1 MKKIILK
8 KSDIHRGNLILVNQ
22 MYPLKQDIKQTS
34 LESFNSKYQDI
45 LISKAANKWLQRLL
59 MAIEAEYLIVPVSG
73 YRTLL
78 EQADIYIGSIEEN
91 GLDFTKKYVAYPNAS
106 EHQTGLAI
114 DLGLNQDSI
123 DFIRP
128 SFPYQGICQEF
139 RLKAPQY
146 GFIERYTSDKTNI
159 TNISAEEW
167 HFRYVGYPHSEI
179 MKQNNLC
186 LEEYID
192 YLKQF
197 DSSKN
202 CLKFKNYEI
211 YYVAMEM
218 EEKELNIID
227 NEEITGN
234 NVDGFFVTKKI
245 IDKE

>member
-8 KSDIHRGNLILVNQ
+8 KSDIHKGNLILINQ
-22 MYPLKQDIKQTS
+22 TYPLKNEFSNT
-34 LESFNSKYQDI
+34 LEPFSSKYSNI
-45 LISKAANKWLQRLL
+45 LLNKEANKWLQ
-59 MAIEAEYLIVPVSG
+59 AILKAIQSNEKIVPVSG
-73 YRTLL
+73 YRSLF
-78 EQADIYIGSIEEN
+78 EQTEIYISSIEES
-91 GLDFTKKYVAYPNAS
+91 GLDFTKQYVAYPNTS

-114 DLGLNQDSI
+114 DLGLNQENI

-139 RLKAPQY
+139 RLKMSQY
-146 GFIERYTSDKTNI
+146 GFIERYKHDKENI

-179 MKQNNLC
+179 MNQNNFC

-197 DSSKN
+197 DISN
-202 CLKFKNYEI
+202 PLKFENYEI
-211 YYVAMEM
+211 YYVAMEV
-218 EEKELNIID
+218 EEESFSILD

-234 NVDGFFVTKKI
+234 NVDGFIVTKKL
-245 IDKE
+245 

>member
-8 KSDIHRGNLILVNQ
+8 KSDIHKGNLILVNQ
-22 MYPLKQDIKQTS
+22 TYPLKGES
-34 LESFNSKYQDI
+34 SNPLEPFSSKYRHI
-45 LISKAANKWLQRLL
+45 LLDKETNKWLQTILK
-59 MAIEAEYLIVPVSG
+59 AIQSNEKIVPVSG
-73 YRTLL
+73 YRSLF
-78 EQADIYIGSIEEN
+78 EQTEIYISSIEEN
-91 GLDFTKKYVAYPNAS
+91 GLDFTKRYVAYPNTS

-114 DLGLNQDSI
+114 DLGLNQENI

-139 RLKAPQY
+139 RLKMSQY
-146 GFIERYTSDKTNI
+146 GFIERYKRNKENI

-179 MKQNNLC
+179 INQNNFC

-197 DSSKN
+197 NISN
-202 CLKFKNYEI
+202 PLRFENYEI
-211 YYVAMEM
+211 YYIAMEVQ
-218 EEKELNIID
+218 EKSFSILD

-234 NVDGFFVTKKI
+234 NVDGFIVTKKL
-245 IDKE
+245 

>member
-8 KSDIHRGNLILVNQ
+8 KSDIHQGNLILVNQ
-22 MYPLKQDIKQTS
+22 TYPLKNEFSNT
-34 LESFNSKYQDI
+34 LEPFSSKYTNI
-45 LISKAANKWLQRLL
+45 LLNKEANKWLQ
-59 MAIEAEYLIVPVSG
+59 AILKAIQSNEKIVPVSG
-73 YRTLL
+73 YRSLF
-78 EQADIYIGSIEEN
+78 EQTEIYISSIEES
-91 GLDFTKKYVAYPNAS
+91 GLDFTKKYVAYPNTS

-114 DLGLNQDSI
+114 DLGLNQENI

-139 RLKAPQY
+139 RLKMSQY
-146 GFIERYTSDKTNI
+146 GFIERYKHDKENI

-179 MKQNNLC
+179 MNQNNFC

-197 DSSKN
+197 DISN
-202 CLKFKNYEI
+202 PLKFENYEI
-211 YYVAMEM
+211 YYVAMEV
-218 EEKELNIID
+218 EEESFSILD

-234 NVDGFFVTKKI
+234 NVDGFIVTKKL
-245 IDKE
+245 